1 MSSPEPLQPV
11 YDFSVAPEPVSLFHG
26 SAELDLGGERL
37 LSGEGEVLL
46 QFLPRPSVIIKAMFQ
61 ESDSARVEDL
71 LFSESDTPSFA
82 LSGQQIKGFWTKR
95 GMNADGMYVIWDSR
109 LESKVF
115 GDTQANTAVAAIS
128 HLFNFPDFHAGQ
140 QQADAPAGCRRL
152 VLESEEWRIDLQSLP
167 NSATFQAWTRIKEEG
182 GCFLTHVVKL
192 ARKDGAAF
200 SVDDAKKQHSIL
212 TNFLSFVKGEAC
224 KAVCQTGLDT
234 AGARTW
240 QTFASPLTSS
250 NPVSWFEKL
259 QGHQAE
265 TLFPLFVTRWQQSE
279 AWRDCLRH
287 AIYWYSQANTSG
299 RSLGIDSAII
309 LAQAALER
317 LAHHHAVVDRKM
329 ISAKGFKGLNAPDK
343 LRMLFSGLKIPLEI
357 TGETPDIQREA
368 VRRQWVD
375 APYAITDIRNSLV
388 HPDHKRYVDACYY
401 DAWRLSLW
409 YLELTILAMCGYDGT
424 YQNRLKPTYPGQVR
438 HVPWKNTSVCP

>member
-11 YDFSVAPEPVSLFHG
+11 YDFSVAPKPVSLFHG
-26 SAELDLGGERL
+26 SAELDLGGERR

-46 QFLPRPSVIIKAMFQ
+46 QFSPRPRVIIEAMFQ
-61 ESDSARVEDL
+61 ESDSAGVEDL
-71 LFSESDTPSFA
+71 FFSESDTPSFT
-82 LSGQQIKGFWTKR
+82 LNGEQIKGFSTKR
-95 GMNADGMYVIWDSR
+95 GMNDDGMYVIWNSR
-109 LESKVF
+109 FETMEF
-115 GDTQANTAVAAIS
+115 GDMRANTAVAAIS

-140 QQADAPAGCRRL
+140 QQADAPAGCCRL

-167 NSATFQAWTRIKEEG
+167 NRATFQAWERIREEG

-200 SVDDAKKQHSIL
+200 SGNDAKEQHSIL
-212 TNFLSFVKGEAC
+212 TNLLSFVKGEAC
-224 KAVCQTGLDT
+224 KAVCQTGLDIT
-234 AGARTW
+234 GARTW

-250 NPVSWFEKL
+250 NPMSWFEKL

-265 TLFPLFVTRWQQSE
+265 TLFPLFVTKWQQSD

-299 RSLGIDSAII
+299 RPLGIDSAII
-309 LAQAALER
+309 LVQAALER

-329 ISAKGFKGLNAPDK
+329 ISAKGFKDLKPASDK
-343 LRMLFSGLKIPLEI
+343 LRMLFSSLKIPSEI
-357 TGETPDIQREA
+357 TGDTPDIQREA
-368 VRRQWVD
+368 VQRQWVD
-375 APYAITDIRNSLV
+375 APHAITDIRNWLV
-388 HPDHKRYVDACYY
+388 HPDSKRPVGVDCYY

-424 YQNRLKPTYPGQVR
+424 YQNRLKPTDTGQVR
-438 HVPWKNTSVCP
+438 HVPWKNTLE